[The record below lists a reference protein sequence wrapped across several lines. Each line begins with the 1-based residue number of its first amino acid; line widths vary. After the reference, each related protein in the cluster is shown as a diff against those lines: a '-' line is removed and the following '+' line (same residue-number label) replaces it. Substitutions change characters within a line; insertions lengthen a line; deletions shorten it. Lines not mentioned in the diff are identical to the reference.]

1 MKSWHFYFCLLSTC
15 LLQFCSTSSSSPPE
29 AGAKGPT
36 LEEYFTPEES
46 GIQNGGVKVIPIT
59 TPAGTFNVWTRR
71 FGHNPKVK
79 VLLLHGGPGATHE
92 YFECVQSFFPR
103 KGIEFIYYD
112 QLGSGNSDHPEG
124 QSEILWQ
131 LPRFVNELEQV
142 RVALGLDST
151 NFILLGH
158 SWGGILALE
167 YALEYQKNLKGLII
181 SDMMSSAPEYDKY
194 SEVLAQ
200 KLDPEVLKE
209 LRAIEANNDFDNPRY
224 MELLTPNFYNQFI
237 CRLPLDQWPEP
248 VNRSFSKMNPEVYV
262 SMQGPS
268 EFGISGRL
276 ENWDV
281 SKRLPEIKVPTLT
294 VGATYDTMDPEHM
307 RWMSTQ
313 VQNGQF
319 LLCPNGSHMCMWDD
333 QKVWMNGVMDFV
345 VGLE

>member
-1 MKSWHFYFCLLSTC
+1 
-15 LLQFCSTSSSSPPE
+15 
-29 AGAKGPT
+29 
-36 LEEYFTPEES
+36 
-46 GIQNGGVKVIPIT
+46 
-59 TPAGTFNVWTRR
+59 
-71 FGHNPKVK
+71 K
-79 VLLLHGGPGATHE
+79 VLTLHGGPGATHE
-92 YFECVQSFFPR
+92 YFECIQSFFPR
-103 KGIEFIYYD
+103 EGIEFFYYD
-112 QLGSGNSDHPEG
+112 QLGSGNSDNPQG
-124 QSEILWQ
+124 QSEALWQ
-131 LPRFVNELEQV
+131 LPRFVDELEQV
-142 RVALGLDST
+142 RVALGLDSN

-158 SWGGILALE
+158 SWGGILAME
-167 YALEYQKNLKGLII
+167 YALKYQQNLKGLII

-200 KLDPEVLKE
+200 KLDPDVLKE
-209 LRAIEANNDFDNPRY
+209 LRTIEANNDFDNPRY

-237 CRLPLDQWPEP
+237 CRIPLDQWPEP

-294 VGATYDTMDPEHM
+294 VGATYDTMDPEYM

-313 VQNGQF
+313 VQNGKF

-333 QKVWMNGVMDFV
+333 QDVWMKGVMDFV
-345 VGLE
+345 LSLN

>member
-1 MKSWHFYFCLLSTC
+1 MKNVFVFCLLLS
-15 LLQFCSTSSSSPPE
+15 LALWQACSTPTPPE
-29 AGAKGPT
+29 NSDKALT
-36 LEEYFTPEES
+36 LQEYFAPEDS
-46 GIQNGGVKVIPIT
+46 GIQNGGVKVIPIK
-59 TPAGTFNVWTRR
+59 TPAGTYNVWTRR
-71 FGHNPKVK
+71 FGHNPKLK
-79 VLLLHGGPGATHE
+79 VLTLHGGPGATHE

-103 KGIEFIYYD
+103 EGIEFFYYD
-112 QLGSGNSDHPEG
+112 QLGSGNSDNPQG
-124 QSEILWQ
+124 QSEALWQ
-131 LPRFVNELEQV
+131 LPRFVDELEQV

-158 SWGGILALE
+158 SWGGILAME
-167 YALEYQKNLKGLII
+167 YALKYQQNLKGLII

-209 LRAIEANNDFDNPRY
+209 LRTIEANNDFENPRY

-237 CRLPLDQWPEP
+237 CRIPLDQWPEP

-294 VGATYDTMDPEHM
+294 VGATYDTMDPEYM

-333 QKVWMNGVMDFV
+333 QDVWMKGVMDFV
-345 VGLE
+345 LSLN